1 MPNHNVLFMT
11 YIHHLEER
19 IEYHPKKVA
28 YIEVELIRSFTVPY
42 LQQVHRYF
50 PYNIRCVEIGVHD
63 KSQRQIRKLL
73 FFKTQ

>member
-1 MPNHNVLFMT
+1 MRNHNVLSIT

-28 YIEVELIRSFTVPY
+28 YIELIRSFTVPY